1 MAGKES
7 SGLKRYQTKRDFSR
21 SPEPSG
27 LDNADIL
34 PSEHRRFVV
43 HKHDATRLHY
53 DLRLEVD
60 GVFQSWAVTRG
71 PSLDPGEKRLAVE
84 VEEHPLAY
92 GDFEGTIP
100 KGEYGGGTVM
110 IWDRGFWA
118 PQTDEPIAK
127 SLDEGELKFA
137 LAGNKLRGS
146 WVLVCMKP
154 KAVDAKHNWL
164 LIKHKDQWATPGR
177 DTILK
182 QDKSVASGR
191 TLLGIAK
198 GKEPLPTTFLTTG
211 MTVAARAQ
219 WTSANTQRSKRARQP
234 QKQIEFPKM
243 THPERVLWPDCGFSK
258 TDLANYLV
266 SAAPWMMEHLA
277 GRPCSLLRAP
287 EGIDGEIFFQRH
299 AGAGLPD
306 SLTKITVSDDKQSY
320 LQIDDAQT
328 LVDLAQYSA
337 IEFHPWNCAPFELD
351 TAGRLVFDLDPDAD
365 VDFNLVLDASRKLRD
380 RLEELGLVTFCKT
393 TGGKGL
399 HVVTPLTIE
408 GGVGF
413 EQAKLFSQ
421 TLAAQMA
428 DEEPH
433 LYLTSMSKHRRK
445 GRIFIDYLRND
456 RKATAVAPL
465 SPRARPGALVSMP
478 LNWSQVR
485 KGLNPSRFTIKT
497 ALNLLEKSNAWAD
510 YHKSRRPLDAAIGKL
525 LEDA

>member
-1 MAGKES
+1 MAGEETI
-7 SGLKRYQTKRDFSR
+7 GLKRYRTKRDFDR

-27 LDNADIL
+27 LDSTDVLA
-34 PSEHRRFVV
+34 SEHRRFVV
-43 HKHDATRLHY
+43 HKHDASRLHY

-60 GVFQSWAVTRG
+60 GVFRSWAVTRG

-118 PQTDEPIAK
+118 PQTDDPVAK
-127 SLDEGELKFA
+127 SLDVGELKFI
-137 LAGNKLRGS
+137 LAGTKLHGS
-146 WVLVCMKP
+146 WVLVRMKP
-154 KAVDAKHNWL
+154 KSGDTKHNWL
-164 LIKHKDQWATPGR
+164 LIKHKDPWATPGR
-177 DTILK
+177 DTVLK

-211 MTVAARAQ
+211 PKVAASAQ
-219 WTSANTQRSKRARQP
+219 WSSADTQRSKRVGQQ
-234 QKQIEFPKM
+234 QKQIELPKM
-243 THPERVLWPDCGFSK
+243 THPERVLWPDCGYSK
-258 TDLANYLV
+258 TDLANYLLA
-266 SAAPWMMEHLA
+266 AAPWMMEHLA

-287 EGIDGEIFFQRH
+287 EGIDRDMFFQRH
-299 AGAGLPD
+299 AGAGLLD
-306 SLTKITVSDDKQSY
+306 RLTQITVSDDKQAY
-320 LQIDDAQT
+320 LQVDDAQT
-328 LVDLAQYSA
+328 LVDLAQYST
-337 IEFHPWNCAPFELD
+337 IEFHPWNCAPFSLD
-351 TAGRLVFDLDPDAD
+351 IAGRLVFDLDPDGD
-365 VDFNLVLDASRKLRD
+365 VDFNMVLDASRRLRD
-380 RLEELGLVTFCKT
+380 RLEELGLVAFCKT

-428 DEEPH
+428 DAEPDR
-433 LYLTSMSKHRRK
+433 YLISMSKRRRK

-456 RKATAVAPL
+456 RKATAVSPL

-485 KGLNPSRFTIKT
+485 KGLDPSRFTIKT
-497 ALNLLEKSNAWAD
+497 ALSLLDKSNAWAD
-510 YHKSRRPLDAAIGKL
+510 YANCRRPLDVAIGKL
-525 LEDA
+525 LEDS